1 MPRVCG
7 AFFLSLGRFIEQ
19 RRPAPLSAGGERAVA
34 SRIWHGWSVVP
45 ASLQQRAAR
54 LAETVPAI
62 PGRVHEMGRFED
74 EPGQRALAASL
85 PEPLAAALRPKFE
98 WYGCRGAGFHTDAH
112 YPAVLFGAWCLAGP
126 VRDIVFAG
134 GGPRLPCAASGLVVF
149 DPFLP
154 HAVLDPGEAHYDRG
168 RYDGAAAS
176 VFVGF
181 ELDLTGPAREAFGI
195 GAAEPGAFAIGSAT
209 AVNAETGDL
218 AR

>member
-1 MPRVCG
+1 
-7 AFFLSLGRFIEQ
+7 LSLGRFVE
-19 RRPAPLSAGGERAVA
+19 RPHPAPLSAGGDRAVA
-34 SRIWHGWSVVP
+34 GRIWHGRSGAP
-45 ASLQQRAAR
+45 QSLQQRAAR
-54 LAETVPAI
+54 LAETVPPI
-62 PGRVHEMGRFED
+62 PGRVHELGRFED
-74 EPGQRALAASL
+74 EPGRQALAASL

-126 VRDIVFAG
+126 LRDIVFAG
-134 GGPRLPCAASGLVVF
+134 GGPRLPCAACALVVF

-154 HAVLDPGEAHYDRG
+154 HAVLDPGESRYDRS

-181 ELDLTGPAREAFGI
+181 ELDLTAAAREVFGI
-195 GAAEPGAFAIGSAT
+195 GPAEPGAFAVGSAT